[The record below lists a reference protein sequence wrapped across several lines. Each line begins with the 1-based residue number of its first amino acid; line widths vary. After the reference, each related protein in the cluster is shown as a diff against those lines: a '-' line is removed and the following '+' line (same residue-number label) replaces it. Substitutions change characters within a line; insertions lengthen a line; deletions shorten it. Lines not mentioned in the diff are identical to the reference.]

1 MSAAYVP
8 PFTAV
13 QAPMWRGTVALDA
26 ALVDLLQGQR
36 SRGFTVD
43 NPSLWPPAAEGK
55 GEMQSTRHTPSSPP
69 ICNATSE
76 SPAPRRTHH
85 RATATRQE
93 ERATK
98 PTRVMVSS
106 DWQPGSL
113 LKASSSL
120 HHD

>member
-43 NPSLWPPAAEGK
+43 NPSLWPPAAEGLEIQNTHVWEPK
-55 GEMQSTRHTPSSPP
+55 KTPEAVPPSSRGAG
-69 ICNATSE
+69 N
-76 SPAPRRTHH
+76 PR
-85 RATATRQE
+85 
-93 ERATK
+93 
-98 PTRVMVSS
+98 
-106 DWQPGSL
+106 
-113 LKASSSL
+113 
-120 HHD
+120 